1 MLDTA
6 NIPTIIGIYK
16 IYTDFFMDISKKIL
30 KLIENQK
37 LKKKDVYH
45 KLGISDDGLNKKLKN
60 GYFTTKEVQLL
71 SELFGVSE
79 AYFFGGEELEMVQV
93 KKIPIRAY
101 AGVLAKGLDNIQ
113 VMEQDLEEVELPK
126 KYIKNPQKT
135 LVFEVMGDSM
145 EPEFSAEDLVITEE
159 LEEWWVRV
167 RRGKM
172 YVIITNT
179 EILVKIM
186 KSYDNEKVILE
197 SRNKSYND
205 LVVPRE
211 EIRHVFKVLGKL
223 KWYE

>member
-1 MLDTA
+1 M
-6 NIPTIIGIYK
+6 K
-16 IYTDFFMDISKKIL
+16 ISEKILQLSKYQKVTKKKIQECL
-30 KLIENQK
+30 GVSPQGYYDKLE
-37 LKKKDVYH
+37 
-45 KLGISDDGLNKKLKN
+45 KN
-60 GYFTTKEVQLL
+60 YFTNTDLEKL
-71 SELFGVSE
+71 SKLFGVDVG
-79 AYFFGGEELEMVQV
+79 YFFGAEELEMVQV

-145 EPEFSAEDLVITEE
+145 EPEFSAEDLVIAEE

-186 KSYDNEKVILE
+186 KSYDNEKVVLE

-205 LVVPRE
+205 LVVPRQ
-211 EIRHVFKVLGKL
+211 EIKHVFKVLGKL

>member
-1 MLDTA
+1 M
-6 NIPTIIGIYK
+6 K
-16 IYTDFFMDISKKIL
+16 ISEKIL
-30 KLIENQK
+30 YLIKKQGLTKKFVYNALGITQQGFDDK
-37 LKKKDVYH
+37 LKKEFFNTIELQ
-45 KLGISDDGLNKKLKN
+45 KLA
-60 GYFTTKEVQLL
+60 
-71 SELFGVSE
+71 ELFGVDVG
-79 AYFFGGEELEMVQV
+79 YFFGGEELEMVQV

-113 VMEQDLEEVELPK
+113 VMEQDLEQVELPK

-145 EPEFSAEDLVITEE
+145 EPEFSAEDLAITEE

-205 LVVPRE
+205 LVVPRA
-211 EIRHVFKVLGKL
+211 EIKHVFKVLGKL

>member
-1 MLDTA
+1 M
-6 NIPTIIGIYK
+6 K
-16 IYTDFFMDISKKIL
+16 ISEKIL
-30 KLIENQK
+30 YLIKKQGLTKKFVYNALGITQQGFDDK
-37 LKKKDVYH
+37 LKKEFFNTIELQ
-45 KLGISDDGLNKKLKN
+45 KLA
-60 GYFTTKEVQLL
+60 
-71 SELFGVSE
+71 ELFGVDVG
-79 AYFFGGEELEMVQV
+79 YFFGAEELEMVQV

-113 VMEQDLEEVELPK
+113 VMEQDLEQVELPK

-145 EPEFSAEDLVITEE
+145 EPEFSAEDLVIAEE

-205 LVVPRE
+205 LVVPRA
-211 EIRHVFKVLGKL
+211 EIKHVFKVLGKL

>member
-1 MLDTA
+1 M
-6 NIPTIIGIYK
+6 K
-16 IYTDFFMDISKKIL
+16 ISEKILQLSKYQKVAKKKIQECL
-30 KLIENQK
+30 GVSPQGYYDKLE
-37 LKKKDVYH
+37 
-45 KLGISDDGLNKKLKN
+45 KN
-60 GYFTTKEVQLL
+60 YFTNTDLEKL
-71 SELFGVSE
+71 SKLFGVDVG
-79 AYFFGGEELEMVQV
+79 YFFGGEELEMVQV

-145 EPEFSAEDLVITEE
+145 EPEFSAEDLVIAEE

-186 KSYDNEKVILE
+186 KSYDNEKVVLE

-205 LVVPRE
+205 LVVPRA
-211 EIRHVFKVLGKL
+211 EIKHVFKVLGKL

>member
-6 NIPTIIGIYK
+6 ILFKILNIYK
-16 IYTDFFMDISKKIL
+16 FLNKFFMRISEKILEVAENKKISKTKIYKHL
-30 KLIENQK
+30 RISRGTLYNKIESGDFNFNEIEKLA
-37 LKKKDVYH
+37 
-45 KLGISDDGLNKKLKN
+45 
-60 GYFTTKEVQLL
+60 
-71 SELFGVSE
+71 ELFGVDVG
-79 AYFFGGEELEMVQV
+79 YFFGGEELEMVQV

-145 EPEFSAEDLVITEE
+145 EPEFSAEDLVIAEE

-167 RRGKM
+167 RKGKM

-197 SRNKSYND
+197 NRNKSYND
-205 LVVPRE
+205 LVVPRA